1 MYLAELIPFKRT
13 QSRICNLELL
23 SNMYLTVVQ
32 RFWCHFNCSLFLSK
46 DCKEY
51 PLFVKISRDNWLPQ
65 CYSIQHSKKKK
76 KLIHLK
82 KWKIIVLKNNVKFQ
96 ISEPKKKK
104 SKLDYKF
111 CCRLLLSWVESTD
124 WICLLPFA
132 VKWNCKGAFYD
143 DFTWSIFFSLKAV
156 NFGLSEG

>member
-76 KLIHLK
+76 KTYPFK
-82 KWKIIVLKNNVKFQ
+82 KMENNCSKEQCKIPNLRTEK
-96 ISEPKKKK
+96 EKKQ
-104 SKLDYKF
+104 
-111 CCRLLLSWVESTD
+111 T
-124 WICLLPFA
+124 
-132 VKWNCKGAFYD
+132 
-143 DFTWSIFFSLKAV
+143 
-156 NFGLSEG
+156 GL